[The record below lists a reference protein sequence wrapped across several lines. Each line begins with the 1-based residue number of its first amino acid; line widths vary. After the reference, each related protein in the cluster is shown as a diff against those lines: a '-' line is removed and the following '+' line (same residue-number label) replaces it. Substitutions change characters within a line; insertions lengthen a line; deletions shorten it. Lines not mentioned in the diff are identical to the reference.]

1 MTGNPRGTSSDVT
14 DAQVPP
20 GQHSD
25 QPGTPDGRGAA
36 SLRLFGFRVTPG
48 LVIVA
53 ATVLALA
60 LRLFTLTRPGF
71 LTGVSEYDDGV
82 YLGAAI
88 RLTQGA
94 LPYRDF
100 AFVQPPGMLLLM
112 TPAALVARLTTTTA
126 ALAFARILTVLA
138 STACVPLAGNLVRYR
153 GAVVTAVTCGILAIY
168 PDDIAAAHTLMLE
181 PWMNL
186 CCLLAANAA
195 FRGGRLARPA
205 RLAWAGAALGVAG
218 AVKFWAVVPAA
229 ILLVA
234 CLIVADQR
242 ARRVRAYA
250 GGLVAGFVLPVA
262 PFALAA
268 PATFVR
274 STLLDQASR
283 VGTVVPLSLRLAHVT
298 GLIDVVNTDGRLSL
312 LAGSHSLFSN
322 SVVAGLSTVSAG
334 WLPFAVTAVGV
345 AVIAVGYGWSPRRP
359 SHLEWFSLVTL
370 VLASVTILSYS
381 AFFYHYPAFV
391 APWLALTAG
400 GAAAG
405 LAQRL
410 AANRAPDRV
419 PDRVRSLRVRRTLLA
434 AFAVVILAMT
444 VIQVAEVVPDSV
456 TRSAATGR
464 LIPKGA
470 CVVTDETSVVISADR
485 FASPGPG
492 CSDIIDALATTL
504 VLSHGVSVQA
514 GAAKSASVVAAWQ
527 TILSRS
533 DYVWLSGGNARRI
546 PWTHALT
553 AWFHANFRPV
563 GPFDPSLGRLY
574 VRER

>member
-1 MTGNPRGTSSDVT
+1 MTGIPGGTSGDV
-14 DAQVPP
+14 ARARVPP
-20 GQHSD
+20 GQ
-25 QPGTPDGRGAA
+25 QGEQGEQAGTADRSREAGLAGPRPSGHRI
-36 SLRLFGFRVTPG
+36 TPPG
-48 LVIVA
+48 LVIVL
-53 ATVLALA
+53 ATALALG

-126 ALAFARILTVLA
+126 AIAFTRVLTVLA
-138 STACVPLAGNLVRYR
+138 STACVPLAGHLVRYR
-153 GAVVTAVTCGILAIY
+153 GALVTAVTCGILAVY
-168 PDDIAAAHTLMLE
+168 PDDIAAAHTLLLE

-195 FRGGRLARPA
+195 FRRGRLARPD

-218 AVKFWAVVPAA
+218 AVKFWAAVPALIMLA
-229 ILLVA
+229 A

-242 ARRVRAYA
+242 ARRTGAYLA
-250 GGLVAGFVLPVA
+250 GLAAGFVLPVA

-268 PATFVR
+268 PAAFVR
-274 STLLDQASR
+274 STLLAQASR

-298 GLIDVVNTDGRLSL
+298 GLIDVMNTDGKLSL
-312 LAGSHSLFSN
+312 LAGSRSLFSS
-322 SVVAGLSTVSAG
+322 SVVAGLSTAGAG
-334 WLPFAVTAVGV
+334 WLPFAVTAIGV
-345 AVIAVGYGWSPRRP
+345 AAIAAGYGWSRRRP
-359 SHLEWFSLVTL
+359 SHLEWFSLATL
-370 VLASVTILSYS
+370 VLATVLILSYS

-405 LAQRL
+405 LGPGL
-410 AANRAPDRV
+410 AGRPRFRQA
-419 PDRVRSLRVRRTLLA
+419 LLA
-434 AFAVVILAMT
+434 AFAVVLAAMA
-444 VIQVAEVVPDSV
+444 VVQVAEVAPASV
-456 TRSAATGR
+456 TSSAATGR
-464 LIPKGA
+464 LIPEGA
-470 CVVTDETSVVISADR
+470 CVVTDETSVTISAGR
-485 FASPGPG
+485 FAAVGPG
-492 CSDIIDALATTL
+492 CSDVIDALATTL

-514 GAAKSASVVAAWQ
+514 GAAKSAAVVAAWRA
-527 TILSRS
+527 ILSRS

-546 PWTHALT
+546 PWTPALT
-553 AWFHANFRPV
+553 AWFHRNFRPV
-563 GPFDPSLGRLY
+563 GPSDPSLGQLY

>member
-1 MTGNPRGTSSDVT
+1 MGIPGPSGDVA
-14 DAQVPP
+14 DARVPP
-20 GQHSD
+20 DRQGGQPATAD
-25 QPGTPDGRGAA
+25 RPGEADRAGPRVFGH
-36 SLRLFGFRVTPG
+36 RLTRAG
-48 LVIVA
+48 LVIVLTTA
-53 ATVLALA
+53 LALA

-112 TPAALVARLTTTTA
+112 TPAALVARLATTA
-126 ALAFARILTVLA
+126 TAIAFARVLTAVA

-153 GAVVTAVTCGILAIY
+153 GALVTAVTCGILAVY
-168 PDDIAAAHTLMLE
+168 PDDIAAAHTLLLE

-195 FRGGRLARPA
+195 FRRGRIARPA

-229 ILLVA
+229 VLLAVCVIA
-234 CLIVADQR
+234 AGPR
-242 ARRVRAYA
+242 ARRAGAYLA
-250 GGLVAGFVLPVA
+250 GLVAGFVLPVA

-283 VGTVVPLSLRLAHVT
+283 VGTVVPLSLRLTHLT
-298 GLIDVVNTDGRLSL
+298 GLIDVVNTDGKLSL
-312 LAGSHSLFSN
+312 LAGSHSLFSG
-322 SVVAGLSTVSAG
+322 SVVAGLSSASVG
-334 WLPFAVTAVGV
+334 WLPFAVTAIGV
-345 AVIAVGYGWSPRRP
+345 VAIAAGYGASRRRP
-359 SHLEWFSLVTL
+359 SHLEWFSLATL
-370 VLASVTILSYS
+370 ALAAVLILSYS

-400 GAAAG
+400 GAAGSLAG
-405 LAQRL
+405 GRRFRLTLA
-410 AANRAPDRV
+410 
-419 PDRVRSLRVRRTLLA
+419 A
-434 AFAVVILAMT
+434 AFAVLVAVIA
-444 VIQVAEVVPDSV
+444 VIQVAEVAPASVPS
-456 TRSAATGR
+456 SAAIGR

-470 CVVTDETSVVISADR
+470 CVVTDETSVTLSADR
-485 FASPGPG
+485 FASAGPG
-492 CSDIIDALATTL
+492 CSDVIDALATTL

-514 GAAKSASVVAAWQ
+514 GAAKSAPVVAAWQ
-527 TILSRS
+527 AILGHS
-533 DYVWLSGGNARRI
+533 DYVWLSGGNRRRI
-546 PWTHALT
+546 PWTAGMT
-553 AWFHANFRPV
+553 AWFHQNFRPV
-563 GPFDPSLGRLY
+563 GPSDPSLGQLY